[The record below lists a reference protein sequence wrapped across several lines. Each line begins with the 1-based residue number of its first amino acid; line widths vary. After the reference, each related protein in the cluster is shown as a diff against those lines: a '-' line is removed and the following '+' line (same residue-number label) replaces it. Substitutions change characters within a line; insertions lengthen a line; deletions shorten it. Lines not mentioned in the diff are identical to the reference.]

1 MTVLPAPGGETAAG
15 QAGASSPPARPQF
28 RTSADLVQIDVG
40 VVDAEGRPVRGLE
53 AGDFALEED
62 GVVQKIEAFESVT
75 ASDRPGGEPWLGDRV
90 SSNTGSTPAASRMFV
105 VLFDDVH
112 LSEKGAARARA
123 AVTEFLGSLH
133 KGDLVGVASTTGG
146 VASSG
151 RMLRDSAGLQA
162 ALLRLKGL
170 RPAEQRGADQIT
182 DYEATRIV
190 QYNDAQVLK
199 TVVNRWTRGSKIWE
213 QTWGPDSAPG
223 GAAGP
228 PGAAPG
234 GGGLRAALG
243 SSSSETQTV
252 QAMATQ
258 VYEAAKQRRRQTL
271 QSITQTL
278 TALAGA
284 EGRKA
289 LIVMSEDLL
298 TDPSDPQLTLVSAAS
313 RRANAPLYVVDVG
326 GPTESE
332 FHADQRR
339 LEDAG
344 PSLEERQSLREGL
357 AGIAQACGGSAI
369 TNTSDLAGGLQR
381 VAREST
387 DYYVLGYQPTNR
399 VLNGEFRRVR
409 VVVRRP
415 GLQVRAR
422 AGYVASP
429 ADRGPDAPGGRDP
442 ALRLREAAAAP
453 FSLPGIPLRMSAYT
467 FEATRAGTTR
477 TLLVCELKLDDLTF
491 EQKDGQFTA
500 ELDVLLTATQYA
512 TGRALGDRPV
522 AIQLT
527 ARSDVRG
534 QNAWH
539 RIVQE
544 VDLPAGLWQARLV
557 VRDRKG
563 GGIGSVVH
571 SLDVPGDGRWRA
583 STPVLSDAAASDP
596 ERGSQHALPL
606 ARRTFAAAGVL
617 YCEFEVYFSGPDS
630 TTGLPRVSAG
640 FSLVREGG
648 AVERQGAPV
657 PIDPAAD
664 RRLSQLIALPIRGLK
679 PGNYDLVLQIR
690 DLVTG
695 QTQERHEPFTLALP
709 ARPTLAFYQDLVQD
723 YVEGHVEDAVATLI
737 TWRADALAELA
748 KKADSLP
755 GSLPRAA
762 VMLHT
767 EAAMAL
773 RAGGQAG
780 QAPMHLELARG
791 IAEKAER
798 DDAFRRDWLLA
809 VGFELQ
815 ARGELSQ
822 ALPFFVECQG
832 AFPGAAEA
840 CLAAGTVYEFSA
852 FPDGLG
858 GSRVARAPADLVHE
872 AETEYRQALAID
884 PSLLEARLRLG
895 RVLQRSGRPEEAL
908 GELQTVASASD
919 GGATAAL
926 AHLFLGEL
934 LEHVGRMDEAAQ
946 QYRAALDLD
955 PTLQPAGLA
964 LGGVLA
970 RRGDRTGAVEIL
982 ERILRNGCPV
992 GPPRL
997 FAYRLGL
1004 GLRARA
1010 AIDALRKEVHS

>member
-1 MTVLPAPGGETAAG
+1 MTVLPAPGGETAVG
-15 QAGASSPPARPQF
+15 QAGSSSPLARPQF
-28 RTSADLVQIDVG
+28 RTSAELVQIDVG
-40 VVDAEGRPVRGLE
+40 VVDGDGRPVRGLG
-53 AGDFALEED
+53 AGDFVLEED
-62 GVVQKIEAFESVT
+62 GVAQKLEAFESVT
-75 ASDRPGGEPWLGDRV
+75 ASDRVGSEPWLGDRV
-90 SSNTGSTPAASRMFV
+90 STNTGLTSPASRMFV

-112 LSEKGAARARA
+112 LSEKGAAQARA
-123 AVTEFLGSLH
+123 AVAEFLGSLR
-133 KGDLVGVASTTGG
+133 KGDAVGVASTAGG
-146 VASSG
+146 MASSG
-151 RMLRDSAGLQA
+151 RMLQDSAGLRA
-162 ALLRLKGL
+162 ALQRLKGL
-170 RPAEQRGADQIT
+170 RPQELRGADQIT
-182 DYEATRIV
+182 DYEAMRIV
-190 QYNDAQVLK
+190 QYNDTQVLQ

-223 GAAGP
+223 GAPGS
-228 PGAAPG
+228 PGAASG
-234 GGGLRAALG
+234 GGIRASLG
-243 SSSSETQTV
+243 STSSETQTV
-252 QAMATQ
+252 QALATER
-258 VYEAAKQRRRQTL
+258 YEAAKQRRRQTL
-271 QSITQTL
+271 QAITRSL
-278 TALAGA
+278 AALAGA

-289 LIVMSEDLL
+289 LIVVSEDFL
-298 TDPSDPQLTLVSAAS
+298 TDPADPQYTLVSAAS

-326 GPTESE
+326 GPAESVQ
-332 FHADQRR
+332 HAEERR
-339 LEDAG
+339 IEDTG
-344 PSLEERQSLREGL
+344 PSLEERHSVREGL
-357 AGIAQACGGSAI
+357 AAIALACGGFAI
-369 TNTSDLAGGLQR
+369 TNTSDLTGGLRR

-399 VLNGEFRRVR
+399 VMNGEFRRIR

-415 GLQVRAR
+415 GVEVRAR

-429 ADRGPDAPGGRDP
+429 AERGPDTERGRDP
-442 ALRLREAAAAP
+442 ALGLREAAAAP

-477 TLLVCELKLDDLTF
+477 TLLVCELKLDGLTF

-512 TGRALGDRPV
+512 TGRTLGDRPV

-563 GGIGSVVH
+563 SGIGSVVQ

-583 STPVLSDAAASDP
+583 STPVLSDAAAPDP
-596 ERGSQHALPL
+596 ERGSLHALPL

-617 YCEFEVYFSGPDS
+617 YCEFEVYGSGPDS

-648 AVERQGAPV
+648 AVARQETPV

-664 RRLSQLIALPIRGLK
+664 RRLSQLITVPIRGLK
-679 PGNYDLVLQIR
+679 PGNYDLVLQIH

-695 QTQERHEPFTLALP
+695 QTQEQHEPLTLALP
-709 ARPTLAFYQDLVQD
+709 ARPTLAFYKDLVQD
-723 YVEGHVEDAVATLI
+723 YVEGHVEDAVATLL
-737 TWRADALAELA
+737 TWRGDALAELA
-748 KKADSLP
+748 KKAGSLP

-780 QAPMHLELARG
+780 QAPMHLEFARG
-791 IAEKAER
+791 IAEKAEH
-798 DDAFRRDWLLA
+798 DSTFRRDWLLA

-815 ARGELSQ
+815 AHGELSQ

-832 AFPGAAEA
+832 AFPSAAEA
-840 CLAAGTVYEFSA
+840 WLAAGTVYEFSA

-858 GSRVARAPADLVHE
+858 GSRVARPPGDLVHE
-872 AETEYRQALAID
+872 AETEYRQALAVD

-908 GELQTVASASD
+908 GELKTVASASD

-934 LEHVGRMDEAAQ
+934 LEHLGKTDEAAQ

-955 PTLQPAGLA
+955 ATLQPAGLA

-970 RRGDRTGAVEIL
+970 RRGDRAGAVEIL
-982 ERILRNGCPV
+982 ERVLRNGCPV